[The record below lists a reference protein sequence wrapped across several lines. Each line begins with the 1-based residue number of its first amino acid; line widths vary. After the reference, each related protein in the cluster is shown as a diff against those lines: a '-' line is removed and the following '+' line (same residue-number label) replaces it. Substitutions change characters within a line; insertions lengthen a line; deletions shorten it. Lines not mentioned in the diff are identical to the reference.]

1 MGQILKWPTGCRAWA
16 VGLMLA
22 CILPVAAQGQG
33 SRRIEGGA
41 WRSGDLRA
49 GALPR
54 RPTEAAPDSPQFSR
68 EALLENGSVRGEL
81 TRGDRVDELGRLV
94 DRYTF
99 TAEVGDRIIVD
110 MASLEFDA
118 LLMLTLPDGRS
129 LEFDDFGGGRNP
141 RIDIEAELSGRYL
154 LTATSYGSLVTGRYT
169 LDVELGDGDT
179 APAAPHSAAVAEGRR
194 LLGVFVGIADY
205 DGEAEDLP
213 RSDQDAKVLYDI
225 FTRQFGMER
234 ADSALLLNEDAT
246 VENVMEAV
254 ERIGRRAQP
263 DDMLIFFYSG
273 HGGQMMGPADAKDPD
288 GVHETLFVRGGEI
301 RDDDFAE
308 AINRSEAG
316 LCLVVLDSCLSGG
329 FAKDV
334 VSAPG
339 RMGIF
344 SSEED
349 VLSAVPDRID
359 AGGYLSQFFADA
371 ISDFRDVA
379 DVNGNRQLTAF
390 ELSDY
395 LHERYRND
403 VRPSEAP
410 PKGGDGY
417 VDIREN
423 LRYQRLVIDRSGI
436 RHDQVLFRW

>member
-1 MGQILKWPTGCRAWA
+1 MWIILNRSIRQRACA
-16 VGLMLA
+16 AGLLLA
-22 CILPVAAQGQG
+22 CIVPVTAWSQS

-41 WRSGDLRA
+41 WRTGDLQF
-49 GALPR
+49 GAPPH
-54 RPTEAAPDSPQFSR
+54 RPAEASPDAPNSSR
-68 EALLENGSVRGEL
+68 EAILESGTVRALLEAD
-81 TRGDRVDELGRLV
+81 DRVDDLGRLV
-94 DRYTF
+94 DRYWF
-99 TAEVGDRIIVD
+99 EGEAGDRVIVD
-110 MASLEFDA
+110 MSSLEFDS
-118 LLMLTLPDGRS
+118 LLRLTLPDGS
-129 LEFDDFGGGRNP
+129 TLEFDDFGGGRNP
-141 RIDIEAELSGRYL
+141 RIDIELEQSGRYL

-179 APAAPHSAAVAEGRR
+179 APAAPHSAAIAEGRR
-194 LLGVFVGIADY
+194 LLGVFVGIAEY
-205 DGEAEDLP
+205 DGAAEDLP
-213 RSDQDAKVLYDI
+213 LSDQDAKVLYDI
-225 FTRQFGMER
+225 FISQFGMRRE
-234 ADSALLLNEDAT
+234 DSALLLNEEAT
-246 VENVMEAV
+246 IVNVMDAV

-273 HGGQMMGPADAKDPD
+273 HGGQVMRQADAKDPD
-288 GVHETLFVRGGEI
+288 GVHESLFVRDGDI
-301 RDDDFAE
+301 VDDDFAE

-316 LCLVVLDSCLSGG
+316 LCVVVLDSCLSGG

-334 VSAPG
+334 VSVPG

-349 VLSAVPDRID
+349 VLSAVPDRMD
-359 AGGYLSQFFADA
+359 AGGYLSRFFADA

-379 DVNGNRQLTAF
+379 DSNSNRQLTAF

-403 VRPSEAP
+403 VRPSESV